1 MCIRDSDMVNRQ
13 GASVCRD
20 HFRPGCSLVASSL
33 LSKRW
38 ASPMTFS
45 IRDLLLVTVIVALV
59 VGWWVDHRRSRDER
73 QRLINEGLNK
83 AEFQYE
89 HVRVL
94 EKALDEAKP

>member
-1 MCIRDSDMVNRQ
+1 M
-13 GASVCRD
+13 
-20 HFRPGCSLVASSL
+20 
-33 LSKRW
+33 K
-38 ASPMTFS
+38 FS
-45 IRDLLLVTVIVALV
+45 IRDLFLVTVIVALV

-94 EKALDEAKP
+94 EKALDEAKPGWRNPNGSYSYGIGPNGVQVLPPNSSAPAPNPPKE